1 MKAKKRPSPDSP
13 AKSAPPTA
21 TEVDV
26 IIAEKGGFGTRLQAS
41 PNPHMTILILENQ
54 DVHTHIPE
62 PIVQVVYE

>member
-1 MKAKKRPSPDSP
+1 MKAMKRPSPDSP

-26 IIAEKGGFGTRLQAS
+26 IIAEKGGFGTRLAAH
-41 PNPHMTILILENQ
+41 PNPHT
-54 DVHTHIPE
+54 THIPE